1 MRSTLSGE
9 AQFAKLCA
17 NKRSRRIASSVK
29 KRGLR
34 LRTRD
39 ARGPLLREISRLFTH
54 VRSNPRGEKR
64 EFEYELRCRL
74 RVALHEARVSNCM
87 QIVRKSI

>member
-17 NKRSRRIASSVK
+17 SKRSRRIASSVK

-39 ARGPLLREISRLFTH
+39 ARGPLFRETSHLFTH
-54 VRSNPRGEKR
+54 VRSNPRGGKR
-64 EFEYELRCRL
+64 EFEYELRCW
-74 RVALHEARVSNCM
+74 RVALHEARMSNCM
-87 QIVRKSI
+87 QIIRKSI